1 MVLRNFQMKIMA
13 LVLSLYNQQFNTG
26 KIMKKL
32 LGLIIAA
39 TVLSTPSHIYSQSKE
54 NCYEERNPFLVEKRH
69 GAVFIYSY
77 NVKMQSDNLVAKT
90 NPFLLDKRH
99 LAVFIASSNSDV
111 NLIKANLEAE
121 RNPFLVDKR
130 HSAIFMMNKSMTNV
144 AEGLQEVKP
153 RNIFLEQK
161 RHQ

>member
-1 MVLRNFQMKIMA
+1 
-13 LVLSLYNQQFNTG
+13 
-26 KIMKKL
+26 MKKL

-39 TVLSTPSHIYSQSKE
+39 TVLSTASYIYSQSKE
-54 NCYEERNPFLVEKRH
+54 NYYEERNPFLVEKRH

-77 NVKMQSDNLVAKT
+77 NVKMQSDSLVVET

-99 LAVFIASSNSDV
+99 YAVFIASGTYV
-111 NLIKANLEAE
+111 NALMTNLEAE
-121 RNPFLVDKR
+121 KNPFLVDKR
-130 HSAIFMMNKSMTNV
+130 HGSVFMMSSNIGNV
-144 AEGLQEVKP
+144 TGGYKQVKT

>member
-1 MVLRNFQMKIMA
+1 MA

-39 TVLSTPSHIYSQSKE
+39 TVLSTTSHIYSQSKE
-54 NCYEERNPFLVEKRH
+54 NYYEERNPFLFDKRH
-69 GAVFIYSY
+69 G
-77 NVKMQSDNLVAKT
+77 
-90 NPFLLDKRH
+90 
-99 LAVFIASSNSDV
+99 
-111 NLIKANLEAE
+111 
-121 RNPFLVDKR
+121 
-130 HSAIFMMNKSMTNV
+130 AIFMMNKSITNV
-144 AEGLQEVKP
+144 AEGHQEVRS